1 MVALISVL
9 TVLVVTGDAPV
20 PADLTTLERVAEEI
34 DDAVAN
40 GEWAEAQ
47 DLETKAERALNS
59 LRIERSAAKQ
69 RAVKA
74 LNEARA
80 ATHARAALRTR
91 LAANRLAWA
100 VVDLY
105 EPLRP
110 NVPTSVMRLDVLLRT
125 VDLAALGS
133 QAGEARRALGKVN
146 AIWKSLA
153 VKPPLAG
160 SHPQRI
166 FNKQLAHVKHALD
179 AGDFTAL
186 HEAAVAALEG
196 VDWLEKRY
204 EGSAQ

>member
-1 MVALISVL
+1 MVALIVL
-9 TVLVVTGDAPV
+9 TALVVTVGAPV

-47 DLETKAERALNS
+47 DLETKGERALHS

-80 ATHARAALRTR
+80 ATHAHAALRTR
-91 LAANRLAWA
+91 LAANRLAGA

-133 QAGEARRALGKVN
+133 QAAEARRALGKVN
-146 AIWKSLA
+146 AIWKNLA

-160 SHPQRI
+160 SDPQRI
-166 FNKQLAHVKHALD
+166 FNKQLARVKHALD

-196 VDWLEKRY
+196 VDSLENRY